1 MGGKLVGVLGAAS
14 TGVDAVRVLRYSA
27 GGAECRRSGTAR
39 IACGIGMIC
48 GAKHRKT
55 GGFCRLPAM
64 KGRRRCRHHGGKLFG
79 SPIGAWRNLG
89 PAHAQAKRKQALY
102 KALGLSW
109 PGGHHRKPERVMTMV
124 EEAKM
129 VLQQGIAEME
139 AALPL
144 DALRLRVEE
153 LTAAQALG
161 RASLVGLHQLVRIVE
176 MPFEP
181 ENLKQMRLIGDMALG
196 VNKLLQRHAEGER
209 SHDLIGKLLAAIE
222 AEKAEK

>member
-1 MGGKLVGVLGAAS
+1 
-14 TGVDAVRVLRYSA
+14 
-27 GGAECRRSGTAR
+27 
-39 IACGIGMIC
+39 MIC
-48 GAKHRKT
+48 GAKHRRT

-109 PGGHHRKPERVMTMV
+109 PGWGHRKPERVRTMV
-124 EEAKM
+124 EEAKV
-129 VLQQGIAEME
+129 VLQQGIVELE
-139 AALPL
+139 TALPV
-144 DALRLRVEE
+144 DVRRLPIEE
-153 LTAAQALG
+153 LTAPQALG
-161 RASLVGLHQLVRIVE
+161 RASLMGLYQLVRIVE
-176 MPFEP
+176 MELDP

-196 VNKLLQRHAEGER
+196 ANKLLQRHAEGER